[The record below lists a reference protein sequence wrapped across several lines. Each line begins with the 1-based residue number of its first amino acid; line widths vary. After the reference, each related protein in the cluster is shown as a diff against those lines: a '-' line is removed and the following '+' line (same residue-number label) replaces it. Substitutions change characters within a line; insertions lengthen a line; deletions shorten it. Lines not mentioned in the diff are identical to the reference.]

1 MGEIGVAVVVRRAG
15 WALEEEA
22 LLTHLEPHLA
32 RYKWPKRCVF
42 WDALPKS
49 AYGKIVKK
57 DIKALLAVPHEAA
70 ATQAVA
76 GR

>member
-1 MGEIGVAVVVRRAG
+1 
-15 WALEEEA
+15 
-22 LLTHLEPHLA
+22 LLAHLEPHLA

-57 DIKALLAVPHEAA
+57 DIKALLAAPMEAVTA
-70 ATQAVA
+70 E
-76 GR
+76 R